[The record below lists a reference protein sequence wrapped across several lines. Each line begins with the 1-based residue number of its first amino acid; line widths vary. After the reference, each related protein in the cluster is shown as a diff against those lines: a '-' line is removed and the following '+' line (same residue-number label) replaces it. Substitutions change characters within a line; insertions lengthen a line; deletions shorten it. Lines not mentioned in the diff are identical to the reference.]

1 MYRRRLH
8 GRGRRWGFIK
18 SSSSYYFQITLTVLL
33 VLLSLLLSL
42 SLLSAIAVNQH
53 QALAKL
59 LSFSIISISN
69 NAQSNNNPVNDK
81 AQTSSFHKSYEIL
94 VNDSNKLT
102 QSYQNEI
109 AKWQSKQYD
118 NNTMISVTDNYLP
131 KFQQLVDRAE
141 ALQPSN
147 SNLKYVQARDL
158 YIKSL
163 QSEIESYKHFRNF
176 LVSGNSLENERSTEF
191 LSDALKY
198 EVNSFA
204 AFNNATDTN
213 RQNTNSQIFLGQV
226 QP

>member
-1 MYRRRLH
+1 VYRRQLH
-8 GRGRRWGFIK
+8 GRRSKRLSFLRD
-18 SSSSYYFQITLTVLL
+18 SLSYYFRTTTLTVLL

-42 SLLSAIAVNQH
+42 YAITVNQH
-53 QALAKL
+53 QALAKS
-59 LSFSIISISN
+59 LSFSIISISE
-69 NAQSNNNPVNDK
+69 NAQSNNNNPVNDK
-81 AQTSSFHKSYEIL
+81 TQTSFHKSYEIL

-118 NNTMISVTDNYLP
+118 NKTMISVTDNYLP
-131 KFQQLVDRAE
+131 KFQQLVNRAK
-141 ALQPSN
+141 ALQPGN
-147 SNLKYVQARDL
+147 SNLKYIQARDL

-176 LVSGNSLENERSTEF
+176 LVSGNSLENEKSTEF

-204 AFNNATDTN
+204 AFNNATDNN
-213 RQNTNSQIFLGQV
+213 RQNTNSQIF
-226 QP
+226 